1 MRYLLD
7 VNVLVA
13 LALPSHEFHNAAHF
27 WFDREPG
34 RLWATCPL
42 TQGGFLRI
50 ASRLLGGSRQDVRSA
65 FSALEKDCQNPAHEF
80 WPVETDLRDLSD
92 SQRVRLVGPNQVA
105 DMQLILLAHRQRGQ
119 LATFDGRL
127 KQLALGA
134 KYAASVTV
142 I

>member
-13 LALPSHEFHNAAHF
+13 LALPSHEFHQAAHS
-27 WFDREPG
+27 WFNREPG

-50 ASRLLGGSRQDVRSA
+50 ASRLMGGSREGVRNA
-65 FSALEKDCQNPAHEF
+65 FAALEKDCQNPAHEF

-92 SQRVRLVGPNQVA
+92 SQRVRLVGPNEVT

-119 LATFDGRL
+119 LATFDGGL
-127 KQLALGA
+127 KQLALGT